1 MAKYTTEQY
10 TSLLAAI
17 SEGALRVRYG
27 DKEVEYRSLTE
38 MRQIQKEMEDDLGL
52 SKGKGRRYTTSFNKG
67 LQ

>member
-1 MAKYTTEQY
+1 MAKYTMEQY

-27 DKEVEYRSLTE
+27 DKEVEYRSLAE
-38 MRQIQKEMEDDLGL
+38 MRQIQQEMEDDLGL
-52 SKGKGRRYTTSFNKG
+52 SKAKGRRYITSFNKG